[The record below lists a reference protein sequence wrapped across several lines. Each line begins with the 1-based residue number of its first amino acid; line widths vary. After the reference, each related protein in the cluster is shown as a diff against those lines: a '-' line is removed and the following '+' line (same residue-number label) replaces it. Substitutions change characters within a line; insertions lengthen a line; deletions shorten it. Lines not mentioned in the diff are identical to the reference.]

1 MGKTPAV
8 TSLSHRWSSSWMRY
22 LPHLYF
28 EPCFNL
34 FIQGCQCHF
43 MSVILSFFLSHSL
56 FLRIWWKLWT
66 FQKIVYTYRHEVWQ
80 TKYPCFI
87 YLVAWKICFT
97 CLSHL
102 LIFFYFQQRD
112 TQELRTC
119 FLECMWDTFP
129 VLMCISRQENGYSF
143 CFKKQNKNRT
153 QLRDISCTKQLFS
166 IILLYDWGICCLLNP
181 YVMQIRVSMTVNNS
195 N

>member
-1 MGKTPAV
+1 MGKAPAV
-8 TSLSHRWSSSWMRY
+8 TSLSHRWSSSWLWY

-43 MSVILSFFLSHSL
+43 MSVILSFFSKSQSL
-56 FLRIWWKLWT
+56 LENLMKVMDFPEKCIHIQTRSL
-66 FQKIVYTYRHEVWQ
+66 TYKVSLLYMSAGL
-80 TKYPCFI
+80 KN
-87 YLVAWKICFT
+87 LFT

-102 LIFFYFQQRD
+102 LIFFYFQQGD

-143 CFKKQNKNRT
+143 CFKKQNKNKT